1 MYSFGKSSLQALETI
16 FPDYQEI
23 LKVAIKNCPW
33 DFSLIWGRRNKYDQT
48 VALRNGFSKVSWPF
62 SNHNSFE
69 IHEHGKWIEPKFGSE
84 RKSYLRQWKERT
96 LEIRESQGYV
106 HAFDIVPYPQKWSD
120 KELIISLSRW
130 LQGYFASH
138 NVPLRL
144 GIDWNGDGKWKDEN
158 FFDGGHFEL
167 KSN

>member
-1 MYSFGKSSLQALETI
+1 MYSFGNNSLKALETI

-23 LKVAIKNCPW
+23 LKIAIKNCPW
-33 DFSLIWGRRNKYDQT
+33 DFSLVWGRRSAEWQT
-48 VALRNGFSKVSWPF
+48 MCFRGGTSKVQWPF

-69 IHEHGKWIEPKFGSE
+69 VHEHGKWIEPKFGSE
-84 RKSYLRQWKERT
+84 RKSYLRQIDN
-96 LEIRESQGYV
+96 LDIRECQGYV

-130 LQGYFASH
+130 IQGYFASH
-138 NVPLRL
+138 NIALRL

-158 FFDGGHFEL
+158 FFDGGHFEKL
-167 KSN
+167 